1 MKFVLGENNDDVP
14 EDLVKSIQE
23 GGTLF
28 LCGAG
33 VSTRSGMPMFKGLT
47 DYVYDAIHEDKNNE
61 EAERIA
67 YRRKEFD
74 RVLHSL
80 EQRTETSGS
89 LSVRNAVIDCL
100 KVQKERISTK
110 RHLSIL
116 RLSCGKGDR
125 PRLLTTNFDTLFERS
140 ARDAE
145 DANLNCVPS
154 HAGKAIPK
162 PGGNRDYGIMH
173 LHGRISDSDLG
184 LEGSELVLTSADF
197 GDAYLRDGWASRYIE
212 DRLRMEHLL
221 LIGYSAEDVAMRL
234 LLETLNADRKRF
246 PDLKK
251 VYAMDKFNK
260 NKNQSRSIWKSKGIK
275 LIGFDRY
282 DDIYKTLEEMVA
294 YNSEE
299 TEYINKKMEPIL
311 FVGNP

>member
-1 MKFVLGENNDDVP
+1 MKFIPGEENDDVP
-14 EDLVKSIQE
+14 EELIDSIQE
-23 GGTLF
+23 GETLF

-33 VSTRSGMPMFKGLT
+33 VSTRAGMPMFKGLT
-47 DYVYDAIHEDKNNE
+47 DSVYDAIGEDRNNE
-61 EAERIA
+61 EAERVA

-80 EQRTETSGS
+80 EQRTNASGS
-89 LSVRNAVIDCL
+89 LSVRNAVTECL
-100 KVQKERISTK
+100 RVKNGRGSMK

-125 PRLLTTNFDTLFERS
+125 PRLLTTNFDILFERS
-140 ARDAE
+140 AREAK
-145 DANLNCVPS
+145 DANLKSVPS

-162 PGGNRDYGIMH
+162 PGGDQDYGIMH
-173 LHGRISDSDLG
+173 LHGRIEDSDY
-184 LEGSELVLTSADF
+184 EGSELVLTSADF

-234 LLETLNADRKRF
+234 LLETLNTDRKRF

-251 VYAMDKFNK
+251 VYAMDKF
-260 NKNQSRSIWKSKGIK
+260 SREKHKAKSIWKSKGIE
-275 LIGFDRY
+275 LIGFKRY
-282 DDIYKTLEEMVA
+282 DDIYRTLKEMA
-294 YNSEE
+294 D
-299 TEYINKKMEPIL
+299 YIAKPTNYSIKKIQQIL
-311 FVGNP
+311 QPGP